1 MRLLALFL
9 AMAIF
14 PFAAQA
20 ARPHF
25 TDASQ
30 LNSFNLRKIGDL
42 KPTFYWV
49 AMESA
54 DGQPRNKE
62 LKDMEGNVLAR
73 VSQKFWSAIRLEGT
87 GKLLDGRVLNYK
99 GRVDMPDGSKEIRY
113 VVCPPEAPY
122 GYGYENRYILV
133 PFRSVA
139 VDPRVVPIGSRVFI
153 PKAVGIELPDG
164 SIHDGYF
171 EAVDI
176 GDAIQNKRID
186 MFTAY
191 GDQSIVFR
199 RGGIENMKAMEV
211 FVVE

>member
-1 MRLLALFL
+1 MRSLALFL
-9 AMAIF
+9 ALAIL
-14 PFAAQA
+14 PAISAQA
-20 ARPHF
+20 ARPQF
-25 TDASQ
+25 DQPST
-30 LNSFNLRKIGDL
+30 FGMRKIGDL

-49 AMESA
+49 AMETE
-54 DGQPRNKE
+54 DGQVRNKE
-62 LKDMEGNVLAR
+62 LKDMDGNVLAR

-87 GKLLDGRVLNYK
+87 GKLLDGRVINYK
-99 GRVDMPDGSKEIRY
+99 GRVEMPDGSKEIRY

-122 GYGYENRYILV
+122 GYGYENRYILA

-153 PKAVGIELPDG
+153 PKAVGMPLPDG

-191 GDQSIVFR
+191 GDQSHVFR
-199 RGGIENMKAMEV
+199 RAGIENMRAMEV
-211 FVVE
+211 FVAE

>member
-1 MRLLALFL
+1 MRSLALFL
-9 AMAIF
+9 ALAIF
-14 PFAAQA
+14 PLVNAQA
-20 ARPHF
+20 ARPQF
-25 TDASQ
+25 DQ
-30 LNSFNLRKIGDL
+30 LNPFNMRKIGDL

-49 AMESA
+49 AMETE

-62 LKDMEGNVLAR
+62 LKDMDGNVLAR
-73 VSQKFWSAIRLEGT
+73 VSAKFWSAIRLEGT
-87 GKLLDGRVLNYK
+87 GKMLDGRVINYK
-99 GRVDMPDGSKEIRY
+99 GRVEMPDGSKEIRY

-122 GYGYENRYILV
+122 GYGFENRYILN

-139 VDPRVVPIGSRVFI
+139 VDPRVVPIGSRVYI
-153 PKAVGIELPDG
+153 PKAVGISLPDG
-164 SIHDGYF
+164 SIHDGFF

-186 MFTAY
+186 MFTAF

-211 FVVE
+211 FVAE